1 MAKIIGIDL
10 GTTNSAV
17 SVMKNGELQILENA
31 EGNRTTPSIVALS
44 KGGERLVGLLAKRQS
59 VTNPTNTIFSVKRL
73 IGRKFTDPEVQRDKA
88 WLPYEIRAG
97 ATGGVEVKMGDKWYS
112 PEEISAFILSKLKA
126 DAEAKLGEKI
136 TEAVIT
142 VPAYFD
148 DSQRQATKNA
158 GEIAGLKVDR
168 ILNEPTAAAFA
179 YGVNKEKNQKIV
191 VYDFGGGTFDVSVL
205 EMGYD
210 AESKEQTVE
219 VRATGGDTHLGG
231 DDFDKKIQEYLVGE
245 YKKQEGIDISKDPL
259 AVQRLKEAAERAKH
273 ELSTAMETEI
283 NIPYISS
290 DANGPK
296 HFQIKMTRAKLV
308 DLVKEYIDRS
318 IQLTKETVTAPAPK
332 GAGYQIADIA
342 EVILVGGQTR
352 MPAMQEAVKALFG
365 KEPHQGINPDE
376 VVALGAG
383 IQAEILAAKAEGRK
397 TEGEVKDILLL
408 DVTPLSLSIETYG
421 GVATPMIP
429 KNTTVPTAKS
439 QVFSTAADNQTSVE
453 VHVLQGERP
462 MATDNK
468 TLAKFILDG
477 IPPSPRGI
485 PQVEVTFDIDAN
497 GILNVSAKDK
507 ASGKVQS
514 VKVEASSN
522 LSKEEIEKLKKEAAE
537 HAVEDEKKKALI
549 ETRNQAESTIYLTEK
564 AIKDAG
570 DTLPADIKTGVDEKL
585 EALKKIKDT
594 EDEPAIKAAIEA
606 LSTEIQKIGAAA
618 YNKQDEHQGSDGG
631 HQTDGSADPEPN
643 QSV

>member
-1 MAKIIGIDL
+1 M
-10 GTTNSAV
+10 
-17 SVMKNGELQILENA
+17 
-31 EGNRTTPSIVALS
+31 
-44 KGGERLVGLLAKRQS
+44 
-59 VTNPTNTIFSVKRL
+59 
-73 IGRKFTDPEVQRDKA
+73 
-88 WLPYEIRAG
+88 
-97 ATGGVEVKMGDKWYS
+97 
-112 PEEISAFILSKLKA
+112 
-126 DAEAKLGEKI
+126 
-136 TEAVIT
+136 
-142 VPAYFD
+142 
-148 DSQRQATKNA
+148 
-158 GEIAGLKVDR
+158 
-168 ILNEPTAAAFA
+168 NEPTAAAFA

-210 AESKEQTVE
+210 TETKEQTVE

-308 DLVKEYIDRS
+308 DLVQEYIDRS
-318 IQLTKETVTAPAPK
+318 IQLTKEAVTSPAPK
-332 GAGYQIADIA
+332 GAGFHLSEIN

-429 KNTTVPTAKS
+429 KNTTVPTAKT

-462 MATDNK
+462 MAADNK
-468 TLAKFILDG
+468 ALAKFMLDG
-477 IPPSPRGI
+477 IPPSPRGV

-514 VKVEASSN
+514 VKIEATTN
-522 LSKEEIEKLKKEAAE
+522 LSKEEIERFKKEAAE
-537 HAVEDEKKKALI
+537 HAAEDEKKKALI
-549 ETRNQAESTIYLTEK
+549 EVRNQAESMIYLSEK
-564 AIKDAG
+564 SVKDAG
-570 DTLPADIKTGVDEKL
+570 EALAADIKTGVEEKIA
-585 EALKKIKDT
+585 ALKAVKDG
-594 EDEPAIKAAIEA
+594 EDAEAMKAAIEA
-606 LSTEIQKIGAAA
+606 LSTEIQKIGQAA
-618 YNKQDEHQGSDGG
+618 YNKETTTTENGPEHDNSEPQGP
-631 HQTDGSADPEPN
+631 TDAEPKPD

>member
-1 MAKIIGIDL
+1 
-10 GTTNSAV
+10 
-17 SVMKNGELQILENA
+17 
-31 EGNRTTPSIVALS
+31 
-44 KGGERLVGLLAKRQS
+44 
-59 VTNPTNTIFSVKRL
+59 
-73 IGRKFTDPEVQRDKA
+73 
-88 WLPYEIRAG
+88 
-97 ATGGVEVKMGDKWYS
+97 
-112 PEEISAFILSKLKA
+112 
-126 DAEAKLGEKI
+126 
-136 TEAVIT
+136 
-142 VPAYFD
+142 
-148 DSQRQATKNA
+148 
-158 GEIAGLKVDR
+158 
-168 ILNEPTAAAFA
+168 
-179 YGVNKEKNQKIV
+179 
-191 VYDFGGGTFDVSVL
+191 
-205 EMGYD
+205 
-210 AESKEQTVE
+210 
-219 VRATGGDTHLGG
+219 
-231 DDFDKKIQEYLVGE
+231 
-245 YKKQEGIDISKDPL
+245 
-259 AVQRLKEAAERAKH
+259 
-273 ELSTAMETEI
+273 
-283 NIPYISS
+283 
-290 DANGPK
+290 
-296 HFQIKMTRAKLV
+296 MTRAKLES
-308 DLVKEYIDRS
+308 LVQEYIDRS
-318 IQLTKETVTAPAPK
+318 IQLTKDTVTSPAPK
-332 GAGYQIADIA
+332 GAGYQLSEIN

-408 DVTPLSLSIETYG
+408 DVTPLGLSIETYG

-462 MATDNK
+462 MAADNK

-537 HAVEDEKKKALI
+537 HAAEDEKKKTLI
-549 ETRNQAESTIYLTEK
+549 ETRNQAESLIYLAEK
-564 AIKDAG
+564 SIKDAG
-570 DTLPADIKTGVDEKL
+570 DKLAADIKAGVEEKL
-585 EALKKIKDT
+585 AAVKTAKDG
-594 EDEPAIKAAIEA
+594 EDEATIKSATEA
-606 LSTEIQKIGAAA
+606 LSAEIQKIGQAA
-618 YNKQDEHQGSDGG
+618 YNKSNEPQGSDDG
-631 HQTDGSADPEPN
+631 HQPDGPAESKPD